1 MRIIAGEYRGRKLA
15 GPVAPGVRPTSDRLR
30 ETLFN
35 LVDVETPGRRV
46 LDVFAGTGAVGL
58 EALSRGAAHVT
69 FVERDARAAGV
80 IARNAATCG
89 ATDRCIIV
97 RSDATKLAQRLD
109 PERFDLVFLDPPY
122 DFDGLDRALAEAA
135 ALVAPGGL
143 VVLEHARRREPPSG
157 TPALTM
163 RRQVTA
169 GDSQLTFY
177 AVATSVRNGEPTTKD
192 GDD

>member
-1 MRIIAGEYRGRKLA
+1 MRIIAGEFRGRKLA

-80 IARNAATCG
+80 IARNVATCG
-89 ATDRCIIV
+89 ATGRCIIV
-97 RSDATKLAQRLD
+97 RSDVTKLARRLG
-109 PERFDLVFLDPPY
+109 PERFDLVFVDPPY
-122 DFDGLDRALAEAA
+122 DFDGVDAALAEAA

-157 TPALTM
+157 NPALTQ

-177 AVATSVRNGEPTTKD
+177 ARVASTPTGGATTKD